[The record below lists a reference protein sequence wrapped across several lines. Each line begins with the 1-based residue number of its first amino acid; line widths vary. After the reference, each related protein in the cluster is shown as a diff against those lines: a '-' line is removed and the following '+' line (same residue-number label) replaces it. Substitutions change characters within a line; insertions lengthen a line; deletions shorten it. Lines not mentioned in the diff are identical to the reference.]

1 MLFRSP
7 ECAEKYALTQ
17 AEANSLVRPELVG
30 SDAYKPCG
38 CLACSGRGYV
48 GRVGLFEFMLPTAK
62 LSEQIAADAPL
73 GELIAQ
79 MKEEKQRL
87 LIDDAIA
94 KIQAGVTTVAEA
106 MTAIDSG
113 R

>member
-1 MLFRSP
+1 
-7 ECAEKYALTQ
+7 
-17 AEANSLVRPELVG
+17 
-30 SDAYKPCG
+30 
-38 CLACSGRGYV
+38 
-48 GRVGLFEFMLPTAK
+48 MLPTAK